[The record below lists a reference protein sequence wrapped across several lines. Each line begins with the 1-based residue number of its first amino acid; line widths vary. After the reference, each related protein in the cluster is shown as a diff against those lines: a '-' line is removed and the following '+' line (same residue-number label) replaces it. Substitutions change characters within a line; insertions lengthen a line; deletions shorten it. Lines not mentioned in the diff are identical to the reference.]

1 MRSLQERAERFG
13 GANAVRNVLIVAI
26 AYYLG
31 AEIAFLIGTL
41 SDRIFA
47 PFWPPNI
54 VLFCALLIAPP
65 RQWWIYIAAAL
76 PAHILAELRVGM
88 PVSQFI
94 VAFATNCLVAIA
106 NAFAVQR
113 LMVEPPWFG
122 TIRKT
127 IIYVLITAFLS
138 PAFCALGG
146 AFVQILGGGS
156 LEDYGLFW
164 ARWYASN
171 ALGSLT
177 LGPIAMICIE
187 STTRPRLAPAGRAV
201 EAAIVAALLIAACV
215 VAFED
220 LPSIA
225 TGYLPLL
232 LYLPLPII
240 VWAAVRFGAKGASG
254 AVFVISV
261 ALIWRT
267 LNGPSLFDI
276 GSPETNVFGMQLFL
290 IGLSPPILL
299 LGAAIEETRRAERT
313 TRESEE
319 RISFAAASSNVGLWQ
334 YEFATGTFW
343 ATDYCR
349 TLFGLSP
356 SEPLTLDGLV
366 SRIHSN
372 DSPTASAALASAIAR
387 AIPLD
392 VEFRVQDGDEV
403 RWISVQA
410 RPVAGDDGKP
420 TAMSGAF
427 GDVTSRKLAEAEA
440 DVQQQEIAHLMR
452 VSMLGELS
460 GGLAHELTQPLTA
473 ILSNAQAGKLLLA
486 KGNKSL
492 SEIGN
497 IFDDI
502 IAEDERAGEV
512 IHRLRSMLK
521 KGDVKHETI
530 DMNDLIASTLRL
542 LHSELID
549 RRMSVSFDNAA
560 SLPAVHGDPVQLQQ
574 TLLNLLMNAMDATEN
589 VPPARRTISV
599 STATTDDGGVQVK
612 IYDRGTGLPPLREHE
627 VFQPFFTTKKRGLG
641 LGLSICTS
649 IVKLHGGALSL
660 QNNVRE
666 GASAVFRLPPPL
678 D

>member
-1 MRSLQERAERFG
+1 MRSLQERVAHFG
-13 GANAVRNVLIVAI
+13 GANTLRNVFIVAI
-26 AYYLG
+26 AYYLS

-41 SDRIFA
+41 SDKIFA
-47 PFWPPNI
+47 PFWPPNV
-54 VLFCALLIAPP
+54 VLFCALLVTPP
-65 RQWWIYIAAAL
+65 RQWWIYVAGTL
-76 PAHILAELRVGM
+76 PAHVLAELSVSM
-88 PVSQFI
+88 PTSQML
-94 VAFATNCLVAIA
+94 VAFATNCLVAIV
-106 NAFAVQR
+106 NAFAVRR

-127 IIYVLITAFLS
+127 IIYVLIAAFAG
-138 PAFCALGG
+138 PAFSALGG

-156 LEDYGLFW
+156 IHDYGLFW

-177 LGPIAMICIE
+177 LGPIAMICLE
-187 STTRPRLAPAGRAV
+187 RTTRPRLAPTGRAV
-201 EAAIVAALLIAACV
+201 EAAIIAAFLIGTCII
-215 VAFED
+215 AFED

-225 TGYLPLL
+225 SGYLPLL

-254 AVFVISV
+254 AIFVISV
-261 ALIWRT
+261 VLIWRT

-276 GSPETNVFGMQLFL
+276 GSPEANVFGMQLFL

-299 LGAAIEETRRAERT
+299 LGSAIEETRRAERT

-319 RISFAAASSNVGLWQ
+319 RIAFAAASSNVGLWQ
-334 YEFATGTFW
+334 YEFATGAFW

-349 TLFGLSP
+349 TLFGLPP
-356 SEPLTLDGLV
+356 SEPLNLDRLV
-366 SRIHSN
+366 SRIHPN
-372 DSPTASAALASAIAR
+372 DSPTASAALRSAISR
-387 AIPLD
+387 ATPLD
-392 VEFRVQDGDEV
+392 VEFRVQDGEEI
-403 RWISVQA
+403 RWIAVRA
-410 RPVAGDDGKP
+410 RPVAGDDGRP

-427 GDVTSRKLAEAEA
+427 GDVTSRKLAEADA
-440 DVQQQEIAHLMR
+440 DVQRQEIAHLMR

-473 ILSNAQAGKLLLA
+473 ILSNAQAGKILLA
-486 KGNKSL
+486 KGNRSL

-497 IFDDI
+497 ILDDI

-521 KGDVKHETI
+521 KGEVKHEPI
-530 DMNDLIASTLRL
+530 DMNELIASTLGL

-549 RRMSVSFDNAA
+549 RRMAVTFDNAPN
-560 SLPAVHGDPVQLQQ
+560 LPATSGDTVQLQQ

-589 VPPARRTISV
+589 VPPARRTIAI
-599 STATTDDGGVQVK
+599 STTATDDGGVQVH
-612 IYDRGTGLPPLREHE
+612 IYDRGSGLPPAREHE

-649 IVKLHGGALSL
+649 IIKLHGGTLSL